1 MSREEREAP
10 VSTNDKMV
18 DGRSDGVPDSAAQ
31 RRSIQPVVY
40 VSAKGTQPGGELC
53 RTVCRN
59 VILTA
64 LVLLILIAL
73 WMFGLLE
80 VEPAVLY

>member
-1 MSREEREAP
+1 VKPP
-10 VSTNDKMV
+10 VSTNYKMV
-18 DGRSDGVPDSAAQ
+18 DGHMKGPGSAAQ
-31 RRSIQPVVY
+31 RGIQPVVY
-40 VSAKGTQPGGELC
+40 VSAKGTQPGEAAMPDST
-53 RTVCRN
+53 RQN

>member
-1 MSREEREAP
+1 M
-10 VSTNDKMV
+10 
-18 DGRSDGVPDSAAQ
+18 PDSL
-31 RRSIQPVVY
+31 R
-40 VSAKGTQPGGELC
+40 
-53 RTVCRN
+53 RN

>member
-1 MSREEREAP
+1 
-10 VSTNDKMV
+10 MV
-18 DGRSDGVPDSAAQ
+18 DGQVEVPDSAAQ
-31 RRSIQPVVY
+31 RRGIQPVVY
-40 VSAKGTQPGGELC
+40 VSAKGTQPGEAAMPDSA
-53 RTVCRN
+53 RKN

-73 WMFGLLE
+73 WIFGLLE